1 MIHVEAESAS
11 KVEVKIDKSDVLLM
25 TAEFIALLQSVLSD
39 EDVGRCLAV
48 AMEFMEEQKN
58 RDACKI
64 TVIHHT
70 KAPRS

>member
-11 KVEVKIDKSDVLLM
+11 KVEIAIDKSDVLLM
-25 TAEFIALLQSVLSD
+25 TAEFIALLQSALTD

-48 AMEFMEEQKN
+48 AMEFLEEQKN

-64 TVIHHT
+64 TVNHYT